1 MATAIRQNDR
11 YLIKGKIV
19 ETANDDTLV
28 IFVTEPFSCQIQFTC
43 FPIQYNS
50 IHSSRLSK
58 YNWLGLHGGPH
69 PLGWGIAAAYYD
81 TEKKC
86 FYKKEAGNAS
96 DGDPEWEVTDFKDI
110 YHDNSSL
117 RTNELYSQQKEH
129 KFFVDRYI
137 PILQKGMLCN
147 FDAYALEE
155 VDEENSKSVHRKRVE
170 RHPND
175 DDYHWIYDPDSFRI
189 EEWNAESIEGLV
201 KEILPSRECVKEL
214 RKRHRAIDKESRR
227 KIPKEI
233 CEWIKSTL
241 KRFENHLQKYPRLSW
256 FILTLGMLL
265 IGIASL
271 AYTILKG
278 QNPMDNN
285 LP

>member
-1 MATAIRQNDR
+1 MATTIRQNDR
-11 YLIKGKIV
+11 YFIKGKIV
-19 ETANDDTLV
+19 ETASNGTLV
-28 IFVTEPFSCQIQFTC
+28 IFVTHPFSCQIKFTC
-43 FPIQYNS
+43 FPAQYNYIYS
-50 IHSSRLSK
+50 ERLSD
-58 YNWLGLHGGPH
+58 YNWLGLSGGSH

-110 YHDNSSL
+110 YDDNPRL
-117 RTNELYSQQKEH
+117 LTNDLHSQQKEH
-129 KFFVDRYI
+129 QFFVDRYI
-137 PILQKGMLCN
+137 PILQKGMLCR
-147 FDAYALEE
+147 FYAYALEE
-155 VDEENSKSVHRKRVE
+155 VDEGNWKSVRSKQVE

-175 DDYHWIYDPDSFRI
+175 YDDHWIYDPDSFRI

-201 KEILPSRECVKEL
+201 KEILPSRECVEEL
-214 RKRHRAIDKESRR
+214 LKRHRAIDKESRR

-233 CEWIKSTL
+233 WEWIKSTL
-241 KRFENHLQKYPRLSW
+241 KCFENHLQKYPRVSW
-256 FILTLGMLL
+256 FILTSGMLL
-265 IGIASL
+265 IGIATL
-271 AYTILKG
+271 VYAVLKG